1 MISNVSSGSSSGG
14 IASYIGALAST
25 NVLSGGAGITS
36 HVAGLGSATQL
47 SGAGISSYLD
57 SVNHA
62 CDTSLQGDTTLQ
74 CADAISNYAS
84 ALSSGDAP

>member
-25 NVLSGGAGITS
+25 NVLSGGAGIAS
-36 HVAGLGSATQL
+36 HVGALATTTQL

-57 SVNHA
+57 NVNQA
-62 CDTSLQGDTTLQ
+62 CDTSLQGDTTSQ

-84 ALSSGDAP
+84 DLSSGDAP

>member
-1 MISNVSSGSSSGG
+1 MISNVSSGSFSGG

-25 NVLSGGAGITS
+25 NVLSGGAGIAS
-36 HVAGLGSATQL
+36 HVGALATTTQL

-57 SVNHA
+57 NVNQA
-62 CDTSLQGDTTLQ
+62 CDTSLQGDTTSQ